1 MFVGGEGTLATK
13 SDFLRRYS
21 MGVELLVGMAIMAVT
36 AVAAYV
42 LYKPNIQQP
51 SVKASGLDDFTI
63 TKATEG
69 APFPVVFGRVKI
81 SGNIIWYGNMKTKKQ
96 KSKSG
101 GKGGGSKSTTTGY
114 QYYLDCLQTICIGPA
129 RLLGVYKENKQFITS
144 EINPTWSGIMEGVE
158 QGAETTSFTINKG
171 DGGSNY
177 SLPLEYFSPL
187 PGVCT
192 VMMRKVFCGSATSFP
207 TFHFVVESNHTYP
220 WSNPN
225 NGVNAANAIWY
236 ILTTAGV
243 KGTDIDTSSF
253 GLSATY
259 WNNKGYGINVVVG
272 NQGKVREKI
281 EQILTPLGGFYFEF
295 GGRHYL
301 NPADP
306 YAAAYGH
313 IEDEFIKFVIS
324 RRSWE
329 DTINDIKAT
338 FTEESKDFTERTAV
352 VQNSA
357 SVNLLAKVYTKTY
370 DLTLF
375 RTLGAT
381 QKRIAELIKSESY
394 PYAEVEFTT
403 NLKYADLN
411 EGMIVNLTNTKL
423 GVGNASFRIIRKNYE
438 NIDSNEIVFS
448 GIQVVESLFDDKWV
462 NIGTGSSTWA
472 REVTK
477 PVALTKTRIMEVPR
491 NYMTDMPTI
500 MILAARETGYETTF
514 HLYYTPT
521 GEDYTFL
528 KTFGEYSMYATLKF
542 AYSNASYDI
551 DDSDTG
557 ITITPFKTDY
567 DIPTLSRSGLYSTNR
582 FLIINNEIM
591 KFQTV
596 TLNQD
601 GTIKLTG
608 IIRGVMNT
616 TKASHSAN
624 AAVWIVDDPECTF
637 TPTSGVIAGFYKI
650 SPANMVGGLPLSS
663 VSAISVGASTLA
675 QNPFAISRVNATR
688 SGANVSLSVY
698 VRDMTPAGAGVS
710 PSTSFFV
717 ESDTDVVV
725 EWKLSTETVWNVLP
739 VQTAT
744 FSVSNAASFTVNTRA
759 KEFGKYTATVNL
771 TVGTADGNYTV

>member
-1 MFVGGEGTLATK
+1 
-13 SDFLRRYS
+13 

-36 AVAAYV
+36 AIAAYV

-51 SVKASGLDDFTI
+51 KVKASGLDDFTI

-81 SGNIIWYGNMKTKKQ
+81 TGNILWYGNLRVKKQ

-114 QYYLDCLQTICIGPA
+114 QYYLDCWQTICIGPA
-129 RLLGVYKENKQFITS
+129 KLLGVYKENKQFITS
-144 EINPTWSGIMEGVE
+144 EINPTWSGVMEGVE
-158 QGAETTSFTINKG
+158 QGAETTSFIVNKG
-171 DGGSNY
+171 DGNSNFT
-177 SLPLEYFSPL
+177 LPLEFFSPL

-192 VMMRKVFCGSATSFP
+192 VLMRKVFCGSGTSFP

-220 WSNPN
+220 WSNPS
-225 NGVNAANAIWY
+225 NGVNAANAVWY

-243 KGTDIDTSSF
+243 KGTDIDTASF
-253 GLSATY
+253 GAAASY
-259 WNNKGYGINVVVG
+259 WNSKGYGINVVIG

-281 EQILTPLGGFYFEF
+281 EQIITPLGGFYFEF

-306 YAAAYGH
+306 YGSSYGH

-357 SVNLLAKVYTKTY
+357 SVNLLGKILTKTY

-438 NIDSNEIVFS
+438 NIDSNEIIFNGV
-448 GIQVVESLFDDKWV
+448 QVVESLFDDKWV
-462 NIGTGSSTWA
+462 SIGTGSSTWA

-477 PVALTKTRIMEVPR
+477 PVALTKTRILEIPR
-491 NYMTDMPTI
+491 TFLTDMPTI
-500 MILAARETGYETTF
+500 LVLAARETGYETTF

-521 GEDYTFL
+521 GEDYTL
-528 KTFGEYSMYATLKF
+528 MKTFGEYSMYATLKF
-542 AYSNASYDI
+542 AYSSNTYEI
-551 DDSDTG
+551 DDSETG
-557 ITITPFKTDY
+557 LTITPFKSDY
-567 DIPTLSRSGLYSTNR
+567 DIPSLSRSGLYSTNR

-591 KFQTV
+591 KFQTA
-596 TLNQD
+596 TLNGD
-601 GTIKLTG
+601 GTITITG
-608 IIRGVMNT
+608 IIRGVLNT
-616 TKASHSAN
+616 TKANHSAN
-624 AAVWIVDDPECTF
+624 AAVWIVEDPECTF
-637 TPTSGVIAGFYKI
+637 TPSSGVIAGWYKI
-650 SPANMVGGLPLSS
+650 SPANLVGGLALSS
-663 VSAISVGASTLA
+663 VSAINVPASTLA
-675 QNPFAISRVNATR
+675 LNPFAISRVNGLR
-688 SGANVSLSVY
+688 SGADVSFHVY
-698 VRDMTPAGAGVS
+698 VRDMTPAGAGIS

-725 EWKLSTETVWNVLP
+725 EWKLSTDTVWNVLP
-739 VQTAT
+739 VQVAT
-744 FSVSNAASFTVNTRA
+744 FSVSNAAGFTVNVRA

-771 TVGTADGNYTV
+771 AVGTTDGNYTV